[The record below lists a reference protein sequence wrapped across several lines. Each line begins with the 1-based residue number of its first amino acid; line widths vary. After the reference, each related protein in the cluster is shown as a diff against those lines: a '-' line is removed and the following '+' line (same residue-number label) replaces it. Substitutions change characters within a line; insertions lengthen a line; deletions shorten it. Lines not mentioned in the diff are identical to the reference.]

1 VHEYSLA
8 DGIIKTVLSVANENK
23 ATKVSRVNVEYGLF
37 SLVEAPQLDFCLG
50 LIAKDTILND
60 AEFVLERNN
69 GKIKCNECGYEG
81 EPQIAE
87 DDLLRLMMFS
97 CPKCESSR
105 TTILDGRQIIISSI
119 DITTDEE

>member
-8 DGIIKTVLSVANENK
+8 DGIIKTVISVAEENK
-23 ATKVSRVNVEYGLF
+23 ATKVSKVTVEYGLF

-50 LIAKDTILND
+50 LIAEGTILKD

-69 GKIKCNECGYEG
+69 GKIKCDECGYEG
-81 EPQIAE
+81 EPKIA
-87 DDLLRLMMFS
+87 DDDMLQLMMFS
-97 CPKCESSR
+97 CPKCDSSR

>member
-1 VHEYSLA
+1 MQEAAPL
-8 DGIIKTVLSVANENK
+8 DTGIQV
-23 ATKVSRVNVEYGLF
+23 TKVSKVTVEYGLF

-50 LIAKDTILND
+50 LIAEGTILKD

-69 GKIKCNECGYEG
+69 GKIKCDECGYEG
-81 EPQIAE
+81 EPKIS
-87 DDLLRLMMFS
+87 DDDMLQLMMFS
-97 CPKCESSR
+97 CPKCDSSR